1 MSRELPFFSIVI
13 PTFKRSVALAE
24 ILASIVKQ
32 QYQSSFLEIII
43 VDSFSDDGTSEVIA
57 NFSEKNPEYC
67 LKYLNVDINTPSY
80 KRNIGL
86 HNASLDWLIFLD
98 DDCILSDNYLE
109 YSAQSILKIGDKNAV
124 FFGEVRYPPELIRKS
139 NYYRYRNSRHFVAS
153 ENPEPISF
161 IKITT
166 MNMMINLN
174 ELRQYG
180 VLFDP
185 DYKFSCEDTDFSYKL
200 MKAGFNFFSSKA
212 TVYHYESCKDIINYL
227 NKCRNI
233 YPEGYMLVRRKCPT
247 LAKKMIWNYFT
258 PAGKGLLRNIHSII
272 LRAIFSKRISSIL
285 SRLLFKLDSNR
296 FFYSEKLFMYIII
309 SAYVEGTQ
317 KK

>member
-1 MSRELPFFSIVI
+1 MSRPYYFSIII
-13 PTFKRSVALAE
+13 PTFNRANTLSRL
-24 ILASIVKQ
+24 LTSIVRQ
-32 QYQSSFLEIII
+32 EYQSSMLEIIV
-43 VDSFSDDGTSEVIA
+43 VDSFSDDRTSEVIA

-86 HNASLDWLIFLD
+86 HNASLDWVIFLD
-98 DDCILSDNYLE
+98 DDCVLSDNYLE
-109 YSAQSILKIGDKNAV
+109 YFAQSILKIVDKRAV
-124 FFGEVRYPPELIRKS
+124 FFGEVRYPSELIRKS
-139 NYYRYRNSRHFVAS
+139 NYHRYRNSRHFVAS

-166 MNMMINLN
+166 MNMTINLN
-174 ELRQYG
+174 ELRQSG

-200 MKAGFNFFSSKA
+200 MGAGFNFFSSKA

-233 YPEGYMLVRRKCPT
+233 YPEGYMLVRRKCPI
-247 LAKKMIWNYFT
+247 LAKKMIWKCFT
-258 PAGKGLLRNIHSII
+258 PTEKGFLRNAHSTI
-272 LRAIFSKRISSIL
+272 LTSIFNKRISSVL
-285 SRLLFKLDSNR
+285 ARFLFKVDSNR

>member
-24 ILASIVKQ
+24 ILSSIVKQ

-98 DDCILSDNYLE
+98 DDCILSENYLE
-109 YSAQSILKIGDKNAV
+109 YSAQSIMKIVDKRAV
-124 FFGEVRYPPELIRKS
+124 FFGEVRYPSELIRKS
-139 NYYRYRNSRHFVAS
+139 NYHRYRNSRHFVAS

-161 IKITT
+161 INITT

-174 ELRQYG
+174 ELRRSG

-200 MKAGFNFFSSKA
+200 MGAGFNFFSSKA
-212 TVYHYESCKDIINYL
+212 TVYHYEFCKDIINYL

-233 YPEGYMLVRRKCPT
+233 YPEGYMLVRRKCPI
-247 LAKKMIWNYFT
+247 LAKKMIWKYFT
-258 PAGKGLLRNIHSII
+258 PTEKRFLRNVHSTI
-272 LRAIFSKRISSIL
+272 LTSIFNKRISSVL
-285 SRLLFKLDSNR
+285 ARFLFKVDSNR

>member
-1 MSRELPFFSIVI
+1 MTSRSFNFSIII
-13 PTFKRSVALAE
+13 PTFNRANNLSQL
-24 ILASIVKQ
+24 LTSIVSQKNQ
-32 QYQSSFLEIII
+32 TSMLEIIV
-43 VDSFSDDGTSEVIA
+43 VDSFSDDRTSEVIA

-86 HNASLDWLIFLD
+86 HNASLDWVTFLD
-98 DDCILSDNYLE
+98 DDCVLSDNYLE
-109 YSAQSILKIGDKNAV
+109 YSAQSILKIGDKRAV
-124 FFGEVRYPPELIRKS
+124 FFGEVRYPSEFVRKS
-139 NYYRYRNSRHFVAS
+139 NYYRYRDSRHFVA
-153 ENPEPISF
+153 PIHPQPISF
-161 IKITT
+161 IKITA
-166 MNMMINLN
+166 MNMFCNRN
-174 ELRQYG
+174 ELRRSG

-185 DYKFSCEDTDFSYKL
+185 GYKFSCEDTDFSYKL
-200 MKAGFNFFSSKA
+200 MRAGFNFFSSKA
-212 TVYHYESCKDIINYL
+212 TVYHYESCKNIISYL

-233 YPEGYMLVRRKCPT
+233 YPEGYMLVQRKCPI
-247 LAKKMIWNYFT
+247 LAKKMIWKYFT

-272 LRAIFSKRISSIL
+272 LRTIFNKRISSVL
-285 SRLLFKLDSNR
+285 ARFLFKVDSNR